1 MQTTIVLLIILAALT
16 AMIIVLFQYFY
27 NSKNKGKLHIWLSF
41 LRFLAL
47 FGIFLLLINPELIKR
62 DFILQKSNLLL
73 LVDNS
78 SSMKQNEAYTNID
91 AILNDIGASGDV
103 KNIFDIE
110 KYHFGRN
117 LSTDDS
123 LSFSDKNTDIT
134 KALKSLNT
142 IFGNSNG
149 AIVLLTDGN
158 STIGEDYEYYG
169 RNQKFPIYSIVL
181 GDTTS
186 YEDLKFNQV
195 NVNKYAFLNNKFP
208 VESFISYEGE
218 ADIRAKFNIAVDGK
232 KVYSQNV
239 TLSKDNN
246 TKTINTLLEANSVGL
261 KKIRFDL
268 EPLVN
273 EKNINNNEK
282 NVSVE
287 VIDEKMNIA
296 IISDMLHPD
305 LGTLKKSLES
315 NEQRSVSIYKPSV
328 GLNELQDINIYILYQ
343 PNGSFRNIYDYIEKS
358 KSNTF
363 TVSGP
368 KTDWNFLN
376 DIQNCFTKYSYD
388 QSEEVIPILNK
399 GFSLFDISNFDV
411 NNYPPLE
418 TNLGEVLIN
427 KSHEILLG
435 QKIKGTEIDEPL
447 LVLAGNGLEREAI
460 LFGENIWKWRMQS
473 FREHQ
478 SFNYFDEI
486 MGKIILYLSTD
497 RSRSRLVLDYK
508 PFYEGNNDTK
518 ITATY
523 FDETF
528 SFDPNASISFSLK
541 NKGTNASKEVPMLL
555 RGNYY
560 EVDFGNMPSG
570 EYDFTVKVTD
580 QNLSKSGSFTI
591 LDFDVE
597 QQFLSSDH
605 KKLNRLAEHTGGN
618 LYYPSETQ
626 KLIQDLVANNNFK
639 PTRKSNENVVSLIDF
654 KILLGIIILALSA
667 EWFIRKYNGLI

>member
-1 MQTTIVLLIILAALT
+1 MQTTTVLLIILAALI

-27 NSKNKGKLHIWLSF
+27 NSKNKGKLRLWLSF
-41 LRFLAL
+41 LRFSAL
-47 FGIFLLLINPELIKR
+47 FGVFLLLINPEFTKR
-62 DFILQKSNLLL
+62 DFILEKSNLLL

-78 SSMKQNEAYTNID
+78 SSMKQNEAYTDID
-91 AILNDIGASGDV
+91 AILNDIRASGDIQ
-103 KNIFDIE
+103 NIFDIE
-110 KYHFGRN
+110 KYHFGGS
-117 LSTDDS
+117 LSTEDS

-142 IFGNSNG
+142 IFGNGNG

-169 RNQKFPIYSIVL
+169 RSQKFPIYPIVL

-186 YEDLKFNQV
+186 YEDLKINQV

-232 KVYSQNV
+232 KVYSQNI

-273 EKNINNNEK
+273 EKNINNNGK

-287 VIDEKMNIA
+287 VINEKTNIA

-305 LGTLKKSLES
+305 LGALKKSLES
-315 NEQRSVSIYKPSV
+315 NEQRSVSIHKPSIDI
-328 GLNELQDINIYILYQ
+328 NELQDIDMFILYQ
-343 PNGSFRNIYDYIEKS
+343 PNGSFRNIYDYIKKS

-376 DIQNCFTKYSYD
+376 DVQNSYTKNSYD
-388 QSEEVIPILNK
+388 QSEEVIPTINK

-411 NNYPPLE
+411 DNYPPLE

-473 FREHQ
+473 FREYQ

-508 PFYEGNNDTK
+508 SLFEGNSDAK

-528 SFDPNASISFSLK
+528 SFDPNASISLSLK
-541 NKGTNASKEVPMLL
+541 NKGTNVSKELPMLL

-560 EVDFGNMPSG
+560 EVDLGNMPSG
-570 EYDFTVKVTD
+570 AYDFTVKVA
-580 QNLSKSGSFTI
+580 NGNVSKSGSFII
-591 LDFDVE
+591 LDYDVE
-597 QQFLSSDH
+597 QQFLSSDYQ
-605 KKLNRLAEHTGGN
+605 KLNRLAEHTSGY
-618 LYYPSETQ
+618 LYYPSGTQ

-639 PTRKSNENVVSLIDF
+639 PTRKSNENIVSLVDF
-654 KILLGIIILALSA
+654 KILLGIIILALST